1 MYAHRPQ
8 IAGLSSA
15 GSHDVVS
22 SLCYLQS
29 LSILWVRSGEVK
41 RGAMIHSM
49 TGYASANRTLSRCQL
64 GLELRAV
71 NSRYLDLVFRLPEE
85 LRPLESQLRERIMA
99 KVQRGKLE
107 CRASISDLPAENR
120 TLDLNRDLVQRLAA
134 AGNEVQALVGD
145 AARPLTVADILRWP
159 GVIGEPDVSLD
170 ELGGACL
177 ELVDQVVRDFNA
189 SRARE
194 GDKLAQVILDRAA
207 RMQELV
213 TRIAPKIPQLV
224 ETYGE
229 KLSAK
234 IAEAGMSPDDDRMR
248 QEIVLFASKIDV
260 DEELSRLGA
269 HIKELRHVLD
279 KGGAVGRRLDFLM
292 QEFNREANT
301 LCSKSADLEL
311 TRIGL
316 ELKTQ
321 IDRLREQAANVE

>member
-1 MYAHRPQ
+1 
-8 IAGLSSA
+8 
-15 GSHDVVS
+15 
-22 SLCYLQS
+22 
-29 LSILWVRSGEVK
+29 
-41 RGAMIHSM
+41 MIHSM

-64 GLELRAV
+64 GIELRAV

-134 AGNEVQALVGD
+134 AGRDVQTLVGD
-145 AARPLTVADILRWP
+145 NACPLSVADILRWP
-159 GVIGEPDVSLD
+159 GVIGEPDVSID

-177 ELVDQVVRDFNA
+177 ELIDQVVLDFNA
-189 SRARE
+189 SRGRE
-194 GDKLAQVILDRAA
+194 GDKLAQIILERAA

-213 TRIAPKIPQLV
+213 TVIAPKIPQLV
-224 ETYGE
+224 KTYGE
-229 KLSAK
+229 KLAAK

-269 HIKELRHVLD
+269 HIKELQHVLK
-279 KGGAVGRRLDFLM
+279 KGGAVGRRIDFLM

-301 LCSKSADLEL
+301 LGSKSADLES
-311 TRIGL
+311 TQAAV
-316 ELKTQ
+316 ELKVLIEQ
-321 IDRLREQAANVE
+321 MREQVQNIE